1 MATTSSTIDHNTLAH
16 LVEAGAVRGADVIG
30 QAGGWRV
37 VIKYGMTE
45 TERAL
50 AARRGAVRIFKK
62 FESLVKYL
70 KEIGIAEYRVN
81 AANYS
86 PVALHSVSRP
96 DVTQRLK
103 TTYDAAAYDKWFR
116 AKVAKSLAG
125 IADGSNPV
133 IPDDEWAAERAQWER
148 EAAGA

>member
-1 MATTSSTIDHNTLAH
+1 MAPTSSTIDHNTLAH
-16 LVEAGAVRGADVIG
+16 LVEAGTVRGADVIG
-30 QAGGWRV
+30 QPGGWGV
-37 VIKYGMTE
+37 VIKYGM

-50 AARRGAVRIFKK
+50 AARRGAVRVFKK

-81 AANYS
+81 AVNYEPAS
-86 PVALHSVSRP
+86 LQSVSRP
-96 DVTQRLK
+96 DVAKRLK
-103 TTYDAAAYDKWFR
+103 TTYGAAAYDAWYR

-125 IADGSNPV
+125 IADGSNP
-133 IPDDEWAAERAQWER
+133 IISDEEWAVERLQWER